1 MKFVK
6 FLDHHFE
13 ALVVSVLLAILAILM
28 LVAAG
33 MRHLTP
39 GADPWAL
46 RAAAT
51 CLAWLVF
58 IGIPCAA
65 AESLHLKAVFL
76 ERKLPPRAKGYV
88 SLLASILFLVF
99 AFLAFIASCLLFRQ
113 SLQEGVLY
121 SLKPLV
127 YLSAPVGF
135 ALTIFRLVERLWKLR
150 RKTRG
155 GRA

>member
-13 ALVVSVLLAILAILM
+13 ALVVSVLLAMLAVLM
-28 LVAAG
+28 LFAAG
-33 MRHLTP
+33 MRHLAP
-39 GADPWAL
+39 EADPWAL

-76 ERKLPPRAKGYV
+76 ERKLPPRARAFLSHV
-88 SLLASILFLVF
+88 ASILFLVF
-99 AFLAFIASCLLFRQ
+99 ALLAFVASCYLFRH

-135 ALTIFRLVERLWKLR
+135 GLTVFRLIERLWKLR
-150 RKTRG
+150 KKNRG
-155 GRA
+155 GRK